1 MPTNRVIRTVSLSL
15 AGAAAMAAL
24 GVFVVRDQESRHRRN
39 LFSPRPLRRLAALGY
54 IGRHPYVEN
63 AHLLR
68 DFLSWERVPRLRRRA
83 EAILEKIELYL
94 AAHFVA
100 LTSEKGTLKFS
111 KVGDSSDAWDVTELG
126 EGLRAT
132 RYGQTALVLDT
143 SGILANKGSS
153 KLKALFRIV

>member
-1 MPTNRVIRTVSLSL
+1 MLLASMIDTANVYIDTHLSG
-15 AGAAAMAAL
+15 AGHSA
-24 GVFVVRDQESRHRRN
+24 S
-39 LFSPRPLRRLAALGY
+39 
-54 IGRHPYVEN
+54 
-63 AHLLR
+63 
-68 DFLSWERVPRLRRRA
+68 
-83 EAILEKIELYL
+83 ILEKIELYL